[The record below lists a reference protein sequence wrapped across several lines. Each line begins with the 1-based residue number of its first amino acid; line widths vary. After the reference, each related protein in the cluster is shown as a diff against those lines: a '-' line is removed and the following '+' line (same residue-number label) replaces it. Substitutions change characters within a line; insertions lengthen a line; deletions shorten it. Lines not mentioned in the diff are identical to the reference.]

1 LSERPLGPT
10 EAKEQAILGK
20 GKPYEEGGKRDKA
33 IKSCRHLIHSM
44 CLSIRAQARLFLEGF
59 IGLGSPSVRWNY
71 VYVGSQASDELKTK
85 SSGDMKQPKVR
96 EIVEWALYELRLDN
110 KEWKTAIK
118 KETEDKMDIDT

>member
-1 LSERPLGPT
+1 
-10 EAKEQAILGK
+10 
-20 GKPYEEGGKRDKA
+20 
-33 IKSCRHLIHSM
+33 
-44 CLSIRAQARLFLEGF
+44 
-59 IGLGSPSVRWNY
+59 
-71 VYVGSQASDELKTK
+71 VGSQASDELKTK

>member
-1 LSERPLGPT
+1 LSERLLGPT
-10 EAKEQAILGK
+10 EAEEQAILGK
-20 GKPYEEGGKRDKA
+20 GKPYEEGGNRDKA
-33 IKSCRHLIHSM
+33 IKSCRQLIHSM

-71 VYVGSQASDELKTK
+71 VYVGSQASGELKTK

-118 KETEDKMDIDT
+118 KETEDKMDIDA